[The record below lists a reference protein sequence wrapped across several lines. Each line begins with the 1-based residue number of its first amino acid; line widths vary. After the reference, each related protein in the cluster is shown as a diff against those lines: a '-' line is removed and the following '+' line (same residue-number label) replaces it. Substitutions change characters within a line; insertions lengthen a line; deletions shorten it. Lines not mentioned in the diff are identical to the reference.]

1 MGKNT
6 RSSSPSALCV
16 QNEPAKGGNGETRE
30 SSKENK
36 SLRFSRFLSF
46 SLSSSSLSSS
56 FSLSLSLSCLCCYP
70 FGASLTCLQQ
80 RGMVG
85 SIAMLLL
92 FLPCAIVSG
101 RCVCDEGENMR
112 KSTTITTITT
122 NGTGRASTPA
132 LLVYCA
138 CGKRERA
145 RGDK

>member
-46 SLSSSSLSSS
+46 SLSSSS
-56 FSLSLSLSCLCCYP
+56 SLSLLFFLSLALSLSCLCCYP

-112 KSTTITTITT
+112 KSTTITT